1 MTIRRTTVRLAWMF
15 VLCAAAGVRA
25 QGLPSEPI
33 ALADGRVSIGGD
45 VSASIPSSDPGFF
58 NYTDYE
64 HSALKLLRLDL
75 SAAAKAGPHFTFLGE
90 LRTENLDSVLPYAL
104 YVRIKPWTK
113 QDVDIEVGRIP
124 PTFGAFARRTYAN
137 DNPLI
142 GYPLGYQYL
151 TTVRPDALPASV
163 DELLA
168 KRGRGWQVRYSVG
181 DPTPDHGVPLV
192 TAFKWDT
199 GVQVHG
205 SAGIVSA
212 SVALTAGTVSNPLF
226 IDDNSGRQVAARV
239 ELRPVTGLIIGT
251 SAARGPFVS
260 DTAARVAVGPGHDR
274 EFTQTAWGADA
285 EFSRGY
291 YLLRFEAIVSGWRLP
306 VIGNPALDLPL
317 GSVAVSIEG
326 RYKIM
331 PGLYAAARADHLGF
345 SEVSGTLQT
354 EPWDAPVTRLETGI
368 GYSLQR
374 NLLVKVDY
382 QHDHRDGG
390 PLTTTA
396 NLVAA
401 QISFWF

>member
-1 MTIRRTTVRLAWMF
+1 MTVRRTTAWLAWF
-15 VLCAAAGVRA
+15 FILGAAAGARA

-33 ALADGRVSIGGD
+33 ALADGRVTVGGD

-64 HSALKLLRLDL
+64 HSALKLFRLDV

-90 LRTENLDSVLPYAL
+90 IRTENLDSLLPYAL
-104 YVRIKPWTK
+104 YVRIKPWTRR
-113 QDVDIEVGRIP
+113 DVDIEVGRIP

-151 TTVRPDALPASV
+151 TTIRPDALPANA

-168 KRGRGWQVRYSVG
+168 KRGRGWQVRYTVG
-181 DPTPDHGVPLV
+181 DPSAEHGVPLV

-205 SAGIVSA
+205 TVGILSA
-212 SVALTAGTVSNPLF
+212 SAAVTAGTVSNPLF
-226 IDDNSGRQVAARV
+226 IDDNSGRQFAGRI
-239 ELRPVTGLIIGT
+239 ELRPVAGLIIGT
-251 SAARGPFVS
+251 SAAHGPFVS
-260 DTAARVAVGPGHDR
+260 DSAARIAVGPGHDG

-291 YLLRFEAIVSGWRLP
+291 YLLRFETIVSDWRLP
-306 VIGNPALDLPL
+306 VIGSPTLDLPL
-317 GSVAVSIEG
+317 GSVAISIEG
-326 RYKIM
+326 RYKIA
-331 PGLYAAARADHLGF
+331 PGFYVAARADHLGF
-345 SEVSGTLQT
+345 SEITGTLET
-354 EPWDAPVTRLETGI
+354 ETWDAPVNRLEAGI

-374 NLLVKVDY
+374 NLLVKLDY
-382 QHDHRDGG
+382 QHDQRDGG
-390 PLTTTA
+390 PLATTA